1 MHGPRGDIMNM
12 YTTFPWPPLCEEVAK
27 LKIDVHEGKILD
39 GDFGE
44 FATPLA
50 TSQLRGRNRWQ
61 KMVTPSG
68 LEPEITP

>member
-1 MHGPRGDIMNM
+1 MNM
-12 YTTFPWPPLCEEVAK
+12 YTTFPWPTLCEEVAK

-39 GDFGE
+39 GDFGAL
-44 FATPLA
+44 ATSLA